1 MSCFISY
8 KKETGGIYANQLAK
22 FMGKNKIEYFL
33 DTKILPT
40 KAGNFIAELTQ
51 GINSSDDF
59 LLLLTPGALDSLSPG
74 SVFLTEITTAI
85 AFQKNI
91 IPIIFGGFSFP
102 TNLPAKL
109 EVLQQLQGVIQTGA
123 KICYDE
129 ILGLMT
135 KTAAVERAF
144 YKLTSFTYLK
154 TRQEVEATHTLQERL
169 SGEIKSISLCALA
182 CQGLLNAKR
191 GYLEDVLKANP
202 KCKIRVVT
210 LNPNTGAAAEAAEHK
225 ICGATDEVAKNII
238 RNTYNVDMKTWCT
251 KFPENFEGR
260 QTDWYLPCAIFIVE
274 RQEKKKSTIKVDFY
288 SFNTPDHE
296 RRCAFITA
304 TDIDNYEFYCNQ
316 FEYIWENAQPYIIDE
331 EKTF

>member
-8 KKETGGIYANQLAK
+8 KRQTGGIYAAQIAK
-22 FMGKNKIEYFL
+22 FMEKNKIKYFL
-33 DTKILPT
+33 DTKFLPK
-40 KAGNFIAELTQ
+40 KAGNFMAKLKQ
-51 GINSSDDF
+51 GISSSDDF
-59 LLLLTPGALDSLSPG
+59 LLLLTPGALDSLSPK
-74 SVFLTEITTAI
+74 SVFFTEIRTAI
-85 AFQKNI
+85 DLEKNI

-102 TNLPAKL
+102 ETLPAKL

-123 KICYDE
+123 KIRYDE

-135 KTAAVERAF
+135 KTEEVERAF
-144 YKLTSFTYLK
+144 YKLTSFTHLK
-154 TRQEVEATHTLQERL
+154 TRQEVEAMHTLQKRL
-169 SGEIKSISLCALA
+169 SGKIKSISLCALA
-182 CQGLLNAKR
+182 CQGLLGVNRA
-191 GYLEDVLKANP
+191 YLEDVLKANP

-210 LNPNTGAAAEAAEHK
+210 LNPDTGAAEEAAEHK

-238 RNTYNVDMKTWCT
+238 RNTYNVDMKNWCT

-288 SFNTPDHE
+288 SFNTCDHE